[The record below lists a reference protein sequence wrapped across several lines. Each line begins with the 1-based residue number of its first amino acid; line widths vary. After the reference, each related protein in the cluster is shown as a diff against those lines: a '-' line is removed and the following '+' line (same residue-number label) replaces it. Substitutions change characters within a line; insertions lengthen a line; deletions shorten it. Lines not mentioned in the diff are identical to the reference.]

1 MSAIHF
7 KWYNIVSGF
16 SVKFFKFIMVMSILI
31 SGCDRAVEKKY
42 LSADIKDDSIKNM
55 TESVSDEVEEISH
68 PKNNEPQIIIPEE
81 LKQEVS
87 LTLNEKLSV
96 KSVLCETA
104 KKLNIDFQIDPT
116 VDSRVIFQ
124 AHKKP
129 FIEILDAVCDMA
141 NLRYTISSGFVK
153 VVKDIPFT
161 QTYDVQFLNFS
172 RDSENKIS
180 IATEVNSD
188 SSDIGN
194 NKGND
199 HSSDSSVTVKAKND
213 FWAEL
218 NEGVK
223 IILGENQDVKYSI
236 NKQSGIITVCAN
248 SKAHRNIKDYID
260 KVKESTNN
268 QVLIEAKIIE
278 VVLKNEYRRGIN
290 WDFVSKRSAIKSS
303 FGTMANNGISNQG
316 NHGTPVSFS
325 YKVSKVENI
334 LNALEEF
341 GSMRTISN
349 PRITAMNN
357 QAAVLKVA
365 QNHVYFKLN
374 YDKTYSTSDS
384 KREDVTVSSDIKTVP
399 IGLVMFVQP
408 SIDSLNNTITLFL
421 RPTITKLADTVNDPA
436 VDIAIRSIE
445 SDNKSDYQPSKVP
458 VTEVREVASVLKLN
472 DGEVAVLGGFMEV
485 RSSKNKAG
493 LPIVKDIPIIGEAA
507 SSYGMGDD
515 IVELVILIK
524 VKIANKQPHQKA
536 ADIRLQRFVPDPR
549 PF

>member
-116 VDSRVIFQ
+116 VESRVIFH
-124 AHKKP
+124 AHKRP

-188 SSDIGN
+188 SSDVGN

-290 WDFVSKRSAIKSS
+290 WDIVSKRSAIKSS